1 MTEQNLIHAHGD
13 EAIALIIAL
22 LKERAAKQQSGFQI
36 NSRRISKALG
46 EHFHLDYGG
55 VWRLVSFV
63 TDALVAR
70 GILNPFNT
78 TTKRVVFRVDA
89 RLVRNLLPEIKTAG
103 SERIIHTPL
112 GSPVRV

>member
-1 MTEQNLIHAHGD
+1 MTESLIATQGN

-22 LKERAAKQQSGFQI
+22 LKERAVKQQSGFQI

-46 EHFHLDYGG
+46 EHFDLDYGG

-70 GILNPFNT
+70 GILKPFNT

-89 RLVRNLLPEIKTAG
+89 CLAQTLLPEIRTAG
-103 SERIIHTPL
+103 SEGITHTPQEF
-112 GSPVRV
+112 PVRV